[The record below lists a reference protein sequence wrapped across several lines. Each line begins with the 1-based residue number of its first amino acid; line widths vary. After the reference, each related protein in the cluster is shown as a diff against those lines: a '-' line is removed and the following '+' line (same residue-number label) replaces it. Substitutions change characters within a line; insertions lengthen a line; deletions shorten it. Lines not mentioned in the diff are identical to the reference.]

1 MKKTIQELRNV
12 LNVGEKLTTSQL
24 CFLKGGDGEDIRRP
38 NNCGRP
44 GGTGTTGTGS
54 TTTGGST
61 TGTID
66 STTTVTIGKG

>member
-44 GGTGTTGTGS
+44 GGTSTGSSTPGTT
-54 TTTGGST
+54 
-61 TGTID
+61 D

>member
-38 NNCGRP
+38 NTSGRP
-44 GGTGTTGTGS
+44 GGTGTTGTGT

-61 TGTID
+61 TGTVD